1 MVTRPEAC
9 YNAAEAVMNEDQPIT
24 MTAAERQMRRR
35 MVLIGIG
42 IAVIAVL
49 ILLGFAAMIAAGVI
63 DEVRDI
69 LIILL
74 ATESLVIGGVTL
86 FLLYQMIM
94 LVTLLRE
101 DLIPLIQSAQETVNS
116 ARGTTVYV
124 SRKIIVPSAK
134 AATTVARL
142 QAMTRV
148 LFKGK

>member
-1 MVTRPEAC
+1 
-9 YNAAEAVMNEDQPIT
+9 MNEDQPIT

-101 DLIPLIQSAQETVNS
+101 ELIPLIQSAQETVNS

-142 QAMTRV
+142 QAMARV

>member
-1 MVTRPEAC
+1 
-9 YNAAEAVMNEDQPIT
+9 MNEDQPIT
-24 MTAAERQMRRR
+24 TTDTERQMRRR
-35 MVLIGIG
+35 MTLIGIG
-42 IAVIAVL
+42 IAIIAVL

-69 LIILL
+69 VIILL
-74 ATESLVIGGVTL
+74 AVESLIIGGVTL

-94 LVTLLRE
+94 LLTLIRE
-101 DLIPLIQSAQETVNS
+101 DLIPLIQSAQDTVNS

-124 SRKIIVPSAK
+124 SRKIVVPSAK

-142 QAMTRV
+142 QAMARV

>member
-1 MVTRPEAC
+1 
-9 YNAAEAVMNEDQPIT
+9 MNEEQPIT
-24 MTAAERQMRRR
+24 MTDAERQMRRR
-35 MVLIGIG
+35 MILIGIG
-42 IAVIAVL
+42 IVVIAAL

-74 ATESLVIGGVTL
+74 ATESLIIGGVTL

-94 LVTLLRE
+94 LITLLRE
-101 DLIPLIQSAQETVNS
+101 EVIPLIQSAQETVNS

-124 SRKIIVPSAK
+124 SRKIVVPSAK

-142 QAMTRV
+142 QATARV

>member
-1 MVTRPEAC
+1 
-9 YNAAEAVMNEDQPIT
+9 MNEEQPIT
-24 MTAAERQMRRR
+24 LTEAERQMRRR
-35 MVLIGIG
+35 MMLIGIG
-42 IAVIAVL
+42 IAIIVVL
-49 ILLGFAAMIAAGVI
+49 ILLGFAGMIAAGVI

-69 LIILL
+69 VIILL
-74 ATESLVIGGVTL
+74 ATESLIIGGVTL

-94 LVTLLRE
+94 LITLLRE
-101 DLIPLIQSAQETVNS
+101 ELIPLIQSAQETVNS

-142 QAMTRV
+142 QTMARV

>member
-1 MVTRPEAC
+1 
-9 YNAAEAVMNEDQPIT
+9 MNEDQPIT
-24 MTAAERQMRRR
+24 MTDAERQMNRR
-35 MVLIGIG
+35 MMLIGIG

-49 ILLGFAAMIAAGVI
+49 ILLGFAGMIAVGII

-69 LIILL
+69 IIILL
-74 ATESLVIGGVTL
+74 AIESLIIGGVTL
-86 FLLYQMIM
+86 FLLYQVIM

-101 DLIPLIQSAQETVNS
+101 ELIPLIQSAQETVNS

-124 SRKIIVPSAK
+124 SRKIIVPSVK

-142 QAMTRV
+142 QTMARV

>member
-1 MVTRPEAC
+1 
-9 YNAAEAVMNEDQPIT
+9 MNEDQPVNTTDAVTDKAQPVT
-24 MTAAERQMRRR
+24 MTDAERQMRRR

-63 DEVRDI
+63 DEVRDV

-74 ATESLVIGGVTL
+74 ATESLIIGGVTL
-86 FLLYQMIM
+86 FLLYQVIM

>member
-1 MVTRPEAC
+1 
-9 YNAAEAVMNEDQPIT
+9 MNEDQPIT
-24 MTAAERQMRRR
+24 TTDTERQMRRR
-35 MVLIGIG
+35 MTLIGIG
-42 IAVIAVL
+42 IAIIAVL

-69 LIILL
+69 VIILL
-74 ATESLVIGGVTL
+74 AVESLIIGGVTL

-94 LVTLLRE
+94 LITLLRE
-101 DLIPLIQSAQETVNS
+101 EVIPLIQSAQDTVNS

-124 SRKIIVPSAK
+124 SRKIVVPSAK

-142 QAMTRV
+142 QATARV

>member
-1 MVTRPEAC
+1 MHE
-9 YNAAEAVMNEDQPIT
+9 EQPIT
-24 MTAAERQMRRR
+24 MTEAERQMRRR

-49 ILLGFAAMIAAGVI
+49 ILLGFAAIIAAGVI
-63 DEVRDI
+63 DEVRDVV
-69 LIILL
+69 IILL
-74 ATESLVIGGVTL
+74 ATESLIIGGVTL
-86 FLLYQMIM
+86 FLLYQVIM

-101 DLIPLIQSAQETVNS
+101 ELIPLIQSAQETVNS

-142 QAMTRV
+142 QAMARV

>member
-1 MVTRPEAC
+1 
-9 YNAAEAVMNEDQPIT
+9 MNEDQPIT
-24 MTAAERQMRRR
+24 MTDAERQMRRR

-63 DEVRDI
+63 DEVRDV

-74 ATESLVIGGVTL
+74 ATESLIIGGVTL
-86 FLLYQMIM
+86 FLLYQVIM

-101 DLIPLIQSAQETVNS
+101 ELIPLIQSTQETVNS

-142 QAMTRV
+142 QTMARV

>member
-1 MVTRPEAC
+1 
-9 YNAAEAVMNEDQPIT
+9 MNEDQPIT
-24 MTAAERQMRRR
+24 TTDAERQMRRR
-35 MVLIGIG
+35 MTLIGIG

-49 ILLGFAAMIAAGVI
+49 ILLGFAFMIAAGVI

-69 LIILL
+69 VIILL
-74 ATESLVIGGVTL
+74 AVESLIIGGVTL

-94 LVTLLRE
+94 LLTLIRE
-101 DLIPLIQSAQETVNS
+101 ELIPLIQSAQDTVNS

-134 AATTVARL
+134 AATTAARL
-142 QAMTRV
+142 RTMARV

>member
-1 MVTRPEAC
+1 
-9 YNAAEAVMNEDQPIT
+9 MNEEQPIT
-24 MTAAERQMRRR
+24 LTEAERQMRRR
-35 MVLIGIG
+35 MTLVGIG

-49 ILLGFAAMIAAGVI
+49 VLLSFAFMIAAGVI

-69 LIILL
+69 VIILL
-74 ATESLVIGGVTL
+74 AIESLVIGGVTL
-86 FLLYQMIM
+86 FLLYQLIM

-124 SRKIIVPSAK
+124 SRKIVVPSAK

-142 QAMTRV
+142 QAMARV

>member
-1 MVTRPEAC
+1 
-9 YNAAEAVMNEDQPIT
+9 MNEDQPIT
-24 MTAAERQMRRR
+24 MTEAERQMRRR

-63 DEVRDI
+63 DEVRDV

-74 ATESLVIGGVTL
+74 ATESLIIGGVTL
-86 FLLYQMIM
+86 FLLYQVIM

-101 DLIPLIQSAQETVNS
+101 ELIPLIQSTQETVNS

-142 QAMTRV
+142 QTMARV

>member
-1 MVTRPEAC
+1 
-9 YNAAEAVMNEDQPIT
+9 MNEDQPIT
-24 MTAAERQMRRR
+24 TTDAERQMRRR
-35 MVLIGIG
+35 MTLIGIG

-49 ILLGFAAMIAAGVI
+49 ILLGFAFMIAAGVI

-69 LIILL
+69 VIILL
-74 ATESLVIGGVTL
+74 AVESLIIGGVTL
-86 FLLYQMIM
+86 FLLYQIIM
-94 LVTLLRE
+94 LLTLIRE
-101 DLIPLIQSAQETVNS
+101 ELIPLIQSAQDTVNS

-142 QAMTRV
+142 QTMARV

>member
-1 MVTRPEAC
+1 
-9 YNAAEAVMNEDQPIT
+9 MNEEQPIT
-24 MTAAERQMRRR
+24 MTEAERQMRRR

-42 IAVIAVL
+42 IAVIVVL
-49 ILLGFAAMIAAGVI
+49 ILLGFAGMIAAGVI

-69 LIILL
+69 VIILL

-94 LVTLLRE
+94 LITLLRE
-101 DLIPLIQSAQETVNS
+101 ELIPLIQSAQETVNS

-124 SRKIIVPSAK
+124 SRKIVVPSAK

-142 QAMTRV
+142 QTMARV

>member
-1 MVTRPEAC
+1 M
-9 YNAAEAVMNEDQPIT
+9 NADQPIT
-24 MTAAERQMRRR
+24 MTEAERQMRRR

-49 ILLGFAAMIAAGVI
+49 ILLSFAVMIAAGVI
-63 DEVRDI
+63 DEVRDV

-74 ATESLVIGGVTL
+74 ATESLIIGGVTL

-124 SRKIIVPSAK
+124 SRKIVVPSAK

>member
-1 MVTRPEAC
+1 
-9 YNAAEAVMNEDQPIT
+9 MNEDQPIT
-24 MTAAERQMRRR
+24 TTDAERQMRRR
-35 MVLIGIG
+35 MTLIGIG

-69 LIILL
+69 VIILL
-74 ATESLVIGGVTL
+74 AVESLIIGGVTL

-94 LVTLLRE
+94 LLTLIRE
-101 DLIPLIQSAQETVNS
+101 ELIPLIQSAQDTVNS

-124 SRKIIVPSAK
+124 SRKIVVPSAK

-142 QAMTRV
+142 QAMARV
-148 LFKGK
+148 LFRGQ

>member
-1 MVTRPEAC
+1 
-9 YNAAEAVMNEDQPIT
+9 MNEDQPLT
-24 MTAAERQMRRR
+24 MTEAERQMRRR
-35 MVLIGIG
+35 MMLVGIG
-42 IAVIAVL
+42 IAIIAVL
-49 ILLGFAAMIAAGVI
+49 VLLSFALMIAAGVI

-69 LIILL
+69 VIILL
-74 ATESLVIGGVTL
+74 AIESLVIGGVTL
-86 FLLYQMIM
+86 FLLYQLIM

-124 SRKIIVPSAK
+124 SRKIVVPSAK

-142 QAMTRV
+142 QAMARV

>member
-1 MVTRPEAC
+1 
-9 YNAAEAVMNEDQPIT
+9 MNEDQPIT
-24 MTAAERQMRRR
+24 MTDAERQMRRR

-94 LVTLLRE
+94 LVTLVRE

-124 SRKIIVPSAK
+124 SRKIVVPSAK

-142 QAMTRV
+142 QTMARV